1 MTERPLCPLV
11 IWDLMVYS
19 GSLKLG
25 HMGWG
30 GGSVGKVLA
39 VQAWDLRS
47 DPQFPWKSQAEREVD
62 HGGTMASGLATVVGS
77 LSQTLTITI
86 M

>member
-1 MTERPLCPLV
+1 M
-11 IWDLMVYS
+11 
-19 GSLKLG
+19 
-25 HMGWG
+25 
-30 GGSVGKVLA
+30 GKVLA

-77 LSQTLTITI
+77 LSQMLTITI